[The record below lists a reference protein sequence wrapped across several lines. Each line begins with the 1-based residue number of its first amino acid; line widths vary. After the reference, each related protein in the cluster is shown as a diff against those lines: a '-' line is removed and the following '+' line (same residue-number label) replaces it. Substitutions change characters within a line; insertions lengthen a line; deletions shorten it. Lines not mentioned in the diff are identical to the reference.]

1 MASIDFVLDTNPMAA
16 EISTV
21 SKHVNGTTTAVVAM
35 QTAVVAA
42 EKEAADHVCSNV
54 NMGFFALIRSQISQK
69 MAKLQSEIDSHLMR
83 LNSQR
88 KMLLGI
94 QKRMEHDY
102 NAICYRYQKLF
113 NTINM
118 SCKQQVYQ
126 LDSPAMDFVNKDM
139 KKVSNRVDY
148 LTATVPVGQ
157 IESLAISQKIVSS
170 NVKYRGAKVIQSMR
184 QFVNNMNE
192 QRRLTKRILLTGIN
206 EPENTSYM
214 IPVII
219 DETIFDSNYNT
230 NTDVFMPC
238 EQLNSQNK
246 SSIINTISNNYKNMC
261 WDNCDN
267 SRDEVANEFKK
278 MLAND
283 TVSDRVK
290 KMMVKMFDNNYQTL
304 KNN

>member
-1 MASIDFVLDTNPMAA
+1 MI
-16 EISTV
+16 
-21 SKHVNGTTTAVVAM
+21 
-35 QTAVVAA
+35 
-42 EKEAADHVCSNV
+42 
-54 NMGFFALIRSQISQK
+54 
-69 MAKLQSEIDSHLMR
+69 
-83 LNSQR
+83 
-88 KMLLGI
+88 LGI